1 MNRFISFI
9 LLSTFSFNIFPC
21 TSFMQA
27 NEKQAFMAKNFDW
40 KSGQG
45 EIFLNTRNTI
55 KKSITSDF
63 DWQSRYASFTF
74 NQFGPDLPAGG
85 INEQGLVIEAL
96 VLPNTKHPRSNY
108 NLVNEGEWIQ
118 YQLDSFSTTHEII
131 ANINDVNIRRDYVNV
146 HYFICDARAACSVI
160 EYINGKRIIHT
171 NLKQNVLTNHPY
183 KMSLKALSNPEN
195 FNMSSVAASLN
206 RFKVMANSKVSQMNP
221 TGFYKQLDLVSL
233 GGYTQWQIVYDL
245 INKELNF
252 KTNKRDLN
260 TNIRFSDYSLNCNQ
274 EIQLLKLSGSSV
286 TITKAKDLKL
296 DVVRRL
302 NKTKE
307 IGKDIKNK
315 IISKVFKNICSK

>member
-1 MNRFISFI
+1 
-9 LLSTFSFNIFPC
+9 
-21 TSFMQA
+21 MQA
-27 NEKQAFMAKNFDW
+27 NEEHAYMAKNFDW

-85 INEQGLVIEAL
+85 INEKGLVIEAL
-96 VLPNTKHPRSNY
+96 VLPNTKHPVSNF

-118 YQLDSFSTTHEII
+118 YQLDRFSSTEEVIT
-131 ANINDVNIRRDYVNV
+131 NITDVNIRRDYVNV
-146 HYFICDARAACSVI
+146 HYFICDAKAVCSVI

-171 NLKQNVLTNHPY
+171 NLEQNVLTNHPY

-195 FNMSSVAASLN
+195 YNMSSVAGSLN
-206 RFKVMANSKVSQMNP
+206 RFKAMANSKVSDMNP
-221 TGFYKQLDLVSL
+221 KGFYKQLDLVSL

-260 TNIRFSDYSLNCNQ
+260 TNIRFSDYSLECNQ
-274 EIQLLKLSGSSV
+274 DIKVLKLSGSSLV
-286 TITKAKDLKL
+286 ITKAKDLKL
-296 DVVRRL
+296 DVARRL
-302 NKTKE
+302 KKTKE
-307 IGKDIKNK
+307 IGKDIKSR